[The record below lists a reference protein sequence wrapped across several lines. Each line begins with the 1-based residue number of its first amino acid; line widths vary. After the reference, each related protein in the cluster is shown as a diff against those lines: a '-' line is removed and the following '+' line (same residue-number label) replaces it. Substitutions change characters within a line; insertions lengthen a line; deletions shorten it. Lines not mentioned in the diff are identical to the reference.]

1 MNDHDDDEL
10 LQRLRGL
17 PGERLPPARVWASIA
32 EGIAA
37 QPRRPSAPAPVRQRS
52 RRWPLLAGLATAAS
66 LLLVL
71 VARPPSLPPE
81 AMMQASLLQQADAMA
96 GEYRQALAAL
106 PAGQMPAELVPALGE
121 LDRSAG
127 AIHAA
132 IGQSPEAGFLLR
144 QLQRTYALRLELTRQ
159 GLLQAA
165 GLQS

>member
-1 MNDHDDDEL
+1 
-10 LQRLRGL
+10 
-17 PGERLPPARVWASIA
+17 
-32 EGIAA
+32 
-37 QPRRPSAPAPVRQRS
+37 
-52 RRWPLLAGLATAAS
+52 
-66 LLLVL
+66 
-71 VARPPSLPPE
+71 
-81 AMMQASLLQQADAMA
+81 MQASLLQQADAMA